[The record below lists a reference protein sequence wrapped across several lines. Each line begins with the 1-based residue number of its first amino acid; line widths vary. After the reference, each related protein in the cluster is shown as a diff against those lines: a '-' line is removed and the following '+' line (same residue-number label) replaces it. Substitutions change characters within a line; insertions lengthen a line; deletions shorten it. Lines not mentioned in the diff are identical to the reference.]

1 MNFVTSAAGCR
12 AWAEIDLSAVKENF
26 AAARRLLPP
35 GEKLLAVIKANGY
48 GHGAVPVAKALLTL
62 PAGSRPDFFAVAA
75 AEEGFDLRRG
85 GIKTPILVLGHILP
99 ELYEEAV
106 RLELRLPVDSVD
118 EAAAIGD
125 AARKIGKTALLHVA
139 VDTGMTRIGFPAE
152 VSSAEPIEAITKL
165 PGVSV
170 EGIFTHLATAD
181 ETDKSRAERQ
191 VNSFFTLTA
200 ALEARGVKIPI
211 RHVQNSASIASMA
224 PVGDMARLGIS
235 LYGLIPSGDV
245 PAGNVGLRPAMALRA
260 RVVRLRTVPAGV
272 PVSYGGTFVTG
283 RETLVAT
290 VSAGYADGVP
300 RAISGKGCVLL
311 GGRRVPILGRVCMD
325 QFMVDA
331 TAIPDVR
338 VGDAVTIFG
347 QDGGCEIT
355 ADEVAALAGTIG
367 YEVVCGITERVPRLL
382 LP

>member
-1 MNFVTSAAGCR
+1 MNFVTSAAACR
-12 AWAEIDLSAVKENF
+12 AWAEIDLSAIRENF
-26 AAARRLLPP
+26 SAARRLLPP
-35 GEKLLAVIKANGY
+35 GEMLLAVIKANGY
-48 GHGAVPVAKALLTL
+48 GHGALPVAKTLLSL
-62 PAGSRPDFFAVAA
+62 PEGSRPDFFAVAT
-75 AEEGFDLRRG
+75 AEEGLELRDG
-85 GIKTPILVLGHILP
+85 GIGLPILVLGHILP
-99 ELYEEAV
+99 GLYADAV
-106 RLELRLPVDSVD
+106 RAGLRLPVDSTD

-152 VSSAEPIEAITKL
+152 ASSAAPIEAITKL

-191 VNSFFTLTA
+191 VKSFFALTD
-200 ALEARGVKIPI
+200 ALEARGVSIPI
-211 RHVQNSASIASMA
+211 RHVQNSASIASMT

-235 LYGLIPSGDV
+235 LYGLVPSGEV
-245 PAGNVGLRPAMALRA
+245 PAKNVGLRPAMALRA
-260 RVVRLRTVPAGV
+260 RVTRLRSVPAGV
-272 PVSYGGTFVTG
+272 PVSYGGTFITE
-283 RETLVAT
+283 RETIVAT

-300 RAISGKGCVLL
+300 RAISGRGSVLL

-331 TAIPDVR
+331 TDVPGVK
-338 VGDAVTIFG
+338 VGDAVTVFG
-347 QDGGCEIT
+347 KDGDAEIT
-355 ADEVAALAGTIG
+355 ADELAALAGTIG

-382 LP
+382 L